1 MILFHN
7 GLHVRTA
14 GAGNWRP
21 THYEG
26 GGDSV
31 ELPPEDLHE
40 AQAETWN
47 QTESILLGYHLHR
60 LLLSARPS
68 EKISVS
74 PVPACCL
81 IDVYHEV
88 ETLCYQIFGN
98 LNRITSDRYCGSV

>member
-14 GAGNWRP
+14 GVGNWRP
-21 THYEG
+21 THYEA

-68 EKISVS
+68 EKISVAS
-74 PVPACCL
+74 RARLLP
-81 IDVYHEV
+81 
-88 ETLCYQIFGN
+88 
-98 LNRITSDRYCGSV
+98 DRRVS